1 MTAPPVFAA
10 RGWLIRSN
18 RKTSANRSW
27 RSSPMPSYDALRYDP
42 PAPIAQV
49 TLRAANGA
57 TVPDVLLLLDTGA
70 DITLLPRSAVA
81 RLGIN
86 PDPGLQYE
94 LVGFDGNRTTTQAVN
109 LDMIFLQKAFRGRY
123 LLIDDDRGILGR
135 DVLASVTLLLN
146 GPGQEWSEHSVAPS
160 P

>member
-1 MTAPPVFAA
+1 
-10 RGWLIRSN
+10 
-18 RKTSANRSW
+18 
-27 RSSPMPSYDALRYDP
+27 MPSYDAVRYDP
-42 PAPIAQV
+42 IAPIAQV

-70 DITLLPRSAVA
+70 DTTLLPRGAVA

-86 PDPGLQYE
+86 PDPALQYE
-94 LVGFDGNRTTTQAVN
+94 LIGFDGNRTTTQAVD

-135 DVLASVTLLLN
+135 DVLASLTLLLN
-146 GPGQEWSEHSVAPS
+146 GPAQEWSQQALS

>member
-1 MTAPPVFAA
+1 
-10 RGWLIRSN
+10 
-18 RKTSANRSW
+18 
-27 RSSPMPSYDALRYDP
+27 MPSYDALNYDP

-49 TLRAANGA
+49 TLRAANGT

-70 DITLLPRSAVA
+70 DTTLHPRSAVA

-86 PDPGLQYE
+86 PDPALEYE
-94 LVGFDGNRTTTQAVN
+94 LIGFDGSRSTTQAVD

-123 LLIDDDRGILGR
+123 LLIDSDRGILGR
-135 DVLASVTLLLN
+135 DVLASVILLLN
-146 GPGQEWSEHSVAPS
+146 GPGQEWSQHVPG

>member
-1 MTAPPVFAA
+1 
-10 RGWLIRSN
+10 
-18 RKTSANRSW
+18 
-27 RSSPMPSYDALRYDP
+27 MPSYDAVRYDP

-70 DITLLPRSAVA
+70 DTALLPRGAVA

-86 PDPGLQYE
+86 PDPDLQYE
-94 LVGFDGNRTTTQAVN
+94 LIGFDGNRTKTQAVD

-146 GPGQEWSEHSVAPS
+146 GPGQEWSQQAPS